1 MCVYKTSGSSSF
13 YLIECLGG
21 ECQIQIITDYFHQ
34 TWMLVETDA
43 EPCVCV
49 CVTVADHRITVGH
62 GGQADTECE

>member
-1 MCVYKTSGSSSF
+1 MNVCLQNIWQLFFLSD
-13 YLIECLGG
+13 CLGG

-49 CVTVADHRITVGH
+49 CYSCRPQDYSGSWGTGGHRM
-62 GGQADTECE
+62 